1 MCWASSI
8 FMLFSP
14 LVLCDCYLYEA
25 LVITKHFFCSFLP
38 ELCKL

>member
-1 MCWASSI
+1 ASSL

-14 LVLCDCYLYEA
+14 LVLCDCYLYEV
-25 LVITKHFFCSFLP
+25 LVITKHFFCPFLP